1 MQYAILCFRDY
12 QGNDLISGVS
22 QLENEGTHINLDG
35 ANDFVGRGANDRVDL
50 LAPYDCKVMAIATY
64 DNTVFFQSLDK
75 VMTPSGEY
83 NHCWFMCCH
92 ILDSDFRALGLKVG
106 RVFKQGEPCY
116 TEGKK
121 GIGSGYHIHMEQG
134 YGVFGGGSSPYYK
147 SSDTFIYNGKVY
159 AQYYPVL
166 GKNSKECHIADM
178 MFIDK
183 DVEVVR
189 GKNGKGLPD
198 YYDMKEVE
206 DMSLVKF
213 KLDKE
218 NYEYKWSVDGNKYGE
233 DFDITTERGF
243 ADLELEK
250 QGWELLL
257 KVNGSLFY
265 TYDDSH
271 YACGLERSRGITNQ
285 DVSMSCV
292 SDYNDCM
299 AIAGVGEEL
308 YFASQKWII
317 DKKLDESY
325 CAITGLGLILDGKK
339 RNDLHKGFESQW
351 NTKSGRTVIGEDKYG
366 NPMSYSFAGETGK
379 SGLTGSQLQDKCL
392 ELGFHN
398 AILLDGGGSVFR
410 QYRNDLGELTY
421 DISSSRKVKN
431 ALLLYRRKKTIE
443 NTNIDEL
450 KNTYEV
456 VLKANQELKEK
467 YDSLQKEH
475 SLTLESINHL
485 KESVLNAIK
494 TIEDI
499 LNE

>member
-1 MQYAILCFRDY
+1 MNENDFYNEAVFVGKGGYYKGNTNYQCVNYAIGRSTELSNKAITYYSGISKKEDIEKPLMNRSGY
-12 QGNDLISGVS
+12 GNAIDWLNDTLWEKGTEPKLGAIMVYGSNYGSGLGHVRIVEKIEGNKLFISGAN
-22 QLENEGTHINLDG
+22 ENKSMAFKWINIPSITSNGFLG
-35 ANDFVGRGANDRVDL
+35 YIYN
-50 LAPYDCKVMAIATY
+50 PYVKEESMENLIK
-64 DNTVFFQSLDK
+64 FELDK
-75 VMTPSGEY
+75 D
-83 NHCWFMCCH
+83 N
-92 ILDSDFRALGLKVG
+92 
-106 RVFKQGEPCY
+106 
-116 TEGKK
+116 
-121 GIGSGYHIHMEQG
+121 
-134 YGVFGGGSSPYYK
+134 
-147 SSDTFIYNGKVY
+147 
-159 AQYYPVL
+159 
-166 GKNSKECHIADM
+166 
-178 MFIDK
+178 
-183 DVEVVR
+183 
-189 GKNGKGLPD
+189 
-198 YYDMKEVE
+198 YD
-206 DMSLVKF
+206 
-213 KLDKE
+213 
-218 NYEYKWSVDGNKYGE
+218 YKWSVDGNKYGE

-265 TYDDSH
+265 EYDKAH
-271 YACGLERSRGITNQ
+271 FACGLEKSRGVNNQ

-308 YFASQKWII
+308 YFAAQKWII

-410 QYRNDLGELTY
+410 QYRNDQNQLVY

-431 ALLLYRRKKTIE
+431 ALLLYRKRKDV
-443 NTNIDEL
+443 IDNSLNKEYEELNNKYNEL
-450 KNTYEV
+450 KNTNEV

-467 YDSLQKEH
+467 YDSLEKEH